1 MHSKIFMYFLIL
13 NLLMIKTSLANQAG
27 LPQLNFETYPS
38 LIFWSVLSL
47 ITLYLLMSRL
57 VTPKVSEVLNFRE
70 QNIQNNLLKAKSL
83 KEEADKIID
92 KIKIEQ
98 DTARSEARNLIEKS
112 IAINKEILEKQS
124 QEISEKIN
132 KKINDA
138 VKEIDKE
145 KIKKVSELLDN
156 SSSVAEKIINKV
168 ADLQVDKKEL
178 NKLVK
183 EAESLITKDKKYGT

>member
-83 KEEADKIID
+83 KEEADIIID

-112 IAINKEILEKQS
+112 IAINKELLEKQS
-124 QEISEKIN
+124 QEISEKIKRLMTLL
-132 KKINDA
+132 KKLIR
-138 VKEIDKE
+138 
-145 KIKKVSELLDN
+145 KKLKKFLNYLIILLQ
-156 SSSVAEKIINKV
+156 
-168 ADLQVDKKEL
+168 LLKK
-178 NKLVK
+178 
-183 EAESLITKDKKYGT
+183 

>member
-83 KEEADKIID
+83 KE
-92 KIKIEQ
+92 
-98 DTARSEARNLIEKS
+98 
-112 IAINKEILEKQS
+112 
-124 QEISEKIN
+124 
-132 KKINDA
+132 
-138 VKEIDKE
+138 
-145 KIKKVSELLDN
+145 
-156 SSSVAEKIINKV
+156 
-168 ADLQVDKKEL
+168 
-178 NKLVK
+178 
-183 EAESLITKDKKYGT
+183 

>member
-83 KEEADKIID
+83 KEEADIIID

-98 DTARSEARNLIEKS
+98 DTARSEARKLIEKS

>member
-27 LPQLNFETYPS
+27 LPQLNFDTYPS

-83 KEEADKIID
+83 KEEADIIID

-112 IAINKEILEKQS
+112 IAINKELLEKQS

>member
-83 KEEADKIID
+83 KEEADIIID

-112 IAINKEILEKQS
+112 IAINKELLEKQS

>member
-83 KEEADKIID
+83 KEEADIIID

-112 IAINKEILEKQS
+112 IAINKELLEIQS

-132 KKINDA
+132 KKINEA

>member
-83 KEEADKIID
+83 KEEADIIID

-112 IAINKEILEKQS
+112 IAINKELLEIQS

-183 EAESLITKDKKYGT
+183 EAESLITKDKKHGT

>member
-83 KEEADKIID
+83 KEEADIIID

-98 DTARSEARNLIEKS
+98 DTARNEARNLIEKS
-112 IAINKEILEKQS
+112 IAINKELLEKQS

-138 VKEIDKE
+138 VKEIDKD

>member
-70 QNIQNNLLKAKSL
+70 QNIQNNLLKP
-83 KEEADKIID
+83 
-92 KIKIEQ
+92 
-98 DTARSEARNLIEKS
+98 
-112 IAINKEILEKQS
+112 
-124 QEISEKIN
+124 
-132 KKINDA
+132 
-138 VKEIDKE
+138 
-145 KIKKVSELLDN
+145 
-156 SSSVAEKIINKV
+156 
-168 ADLQVDKKEL
+168 
-178 NKLVK
+178 
-183 EAESLITKDKKYGT
+183 

>member
-83 KEEADKIID
+83 KEEADIIID

-138 VKEIDKE
+138 VKKIDKE

>member
-13 NLLMIKTSLANQAG
+13 YLLMIKTSLANQAG

-83 KEEADKIID
+83 KEEADIIID

-132 KKINDA
+132 KKINEA

>member
-83 KEEADKIID
+83 KEEADIIID

-183 EAESLITKDKKYGT
+183 EAESLITKDKKHGT

>member
-70 QNIQNNLLKAKSL
+70 QNIQNNLCCTNRQQLFRH
-83 KEEADKIID
+83 EEITMLRAM
-92 KIKIEQ
+92 
-98 DTARSEARNLIEKS
+98 
-112 IAINKEILEKQS
+112 IAIHWKIWHVQCREILS
-124 QEISEKIN
+124 QATGSMKILEW
-132 KKINDA
+132 KIM
-138 VKEIDKE
+138 
-145 KIKKVSELLDN
+145 
-156 SSSVAEKIINKV
+156 
-168 ADLQVDKKEL
+168 QQ
-178 NKLVK
+178 
-183 EAESLITKDKKYGT
+183 

>member
-83 KEEADKIID
+83 KEEADIIID

-98 DTARSEARNLIEKS
+98 DTARNEARNLIEKS
-112 IAINKEILEKQS
+112 IAINKELLEKQS

>member
-83 KEEADKIID
+83 KEEADIIID

>member
-1 MHSKIFMYFLIL
+1 
-13 NLLMIKTSLANQAG
+13 MIKTSLANQAG

-83 KEEADKIID
+83 KEEADIIID

>member
-1 MHSKIFMYFLIL
+1 MNSKIFMYFLIL

-83 KEEADKIID
+83 KEEADIIID

-112 IAINKEILEKQS
+112 IAINKELLEKQS

-183 EAESLITKDKKYGT
+183 EAESLITKEKKYGT

>member
-27 LPQLNFETYPS
+27 LPQLNFDTYPS

-83 KEEADKIID
+83 KEEADIIID

-183 EAESLITKDKKYGT
+183 EAESLITKDKKHGT

>member
-83 KEEADKIID
+83 KEEADIIID

-112 IAINKEILEKQS
+112 IAINKELLEKQS

-183 EAESLITKDKKYGT
+183 EAESLITKDKKHGT

>member
-83 KEEADKIID
+83 KEEADIIID

-112 IAINKEILEKQS
+112 IAINKELLEIQS

>member
-27 LPQLNFETYPS
+27 LPQLNFDTYPS

-83 KEEADKIID
+83 KEEADIIID